1 MISHRHATHIRV
13 SPVTRLCARLRA
25 RLLTRRP
32 ARSGAPRPRPGLAG
46 AVSAMVVS
54 AAVVGA
60 CGGGQSAQEAV
71 LERMVE
77 SETGGDIDLDI
88 GDDGTFTLQSEDGE
102 FSVSVDGEGNAD
114 FSSAEGSGTFSA
126 DDGQMTFEGEDGS
139 ATVEV
144 DADGDGDGGF
154 TVTSDGREVLSGEFD
169 DSGDFSV
176 TDDEGDTIVGQTDDD
191 GFTVVDADGETTFDS
206 GTSIPDAWPDD
217 VPRPEGLDGVEGVAI
232 DQAGEAAI
240 SVSGSTDDG
249 AAWLAAYSDAVLAAG
264 FEDVGSMSMGEEG
277 EYFGATRGDALISAT
292 WTSDGGTDV
301 VTVVLAGI

>member
-1 MISHRHATHIRV
+1 
-13 SPVTRLCARLRA
+13 
-25 RLLTRRP
+25 
-32 ARSGAPRPRPGLAG
+32 
-46 AVSAMVVS
+46 MVVS
-54 AAVVGA
+54 AAVIGA

-126 DDGQMTFEGEDGS
+126 DDGQMTFEGDDGS

-206 GTSIPDAWPDD
+206 GTSIPDAWPGD